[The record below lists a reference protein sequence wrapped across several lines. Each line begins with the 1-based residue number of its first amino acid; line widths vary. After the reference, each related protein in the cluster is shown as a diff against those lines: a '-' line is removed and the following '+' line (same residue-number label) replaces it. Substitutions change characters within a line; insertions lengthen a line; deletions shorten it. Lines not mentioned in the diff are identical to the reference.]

1 VEELIKNCGNELITA
16 PYIQSAKNM
25 LEQNNQFL
33 IIENNMR
40 QIMDNFESDG
50 R

>member
-16 PYIQSAKNM
+16 PYIQSAENM
-25 LEQNNQFL
+25 LEQNNQF
-33 IIENNMR
+33 ITIENYMR
-40 QIMDNFESDG
+40 QIMDNFESYG